1 MKMLLPKDIEY
12 CIEVM
17 SGATSPPKIP
27 KGRHTGIGMYIKLA
41 RYDVNFVN
49 NVSSYI
55 HRGLGMTSRQRELA
69 VKLTAKYRKQFRN
82 IGVDVTLITKT
93 PEFRTNI
100 RTVDRSKR
108 FDCDDNLVYLYFP
121 YNQDMIKEVNTML
134 RENVLIHNTDSNWDQ
149 EEKRWQINNTEGNF
163 ITLYN
168 WAKENTFDFSNPSI
182 EYFNKL
188 DKIIQNK
195 TDYEIRAT
203 IKDENSLQ
211 IHNAPKE
218 LEEYWNEHI
227 KQKTLIEQ
235 IKSCG
240 LLAIDLDNSVLTKY
254 NFNKLQKDIL
264 TNDYLSVKESISDVI
279 VTCLDLGF
287 EKIAVGLSSHSV
299 GNVEEITKFIKWY
312 KSKHGNTDD
321 VMINSKN
328 NVFTSLKV
336 SQDPTDKTRII
347 ITDRMSRLQNKHWNF
362 KADVTIGQGLYN
374 KRNIFQSSKVIDV
387 VPSNKNEEWTVDS
400 DELF

>member
-12 CIEVM
+12 CIEIM

-108 FDCDDNLVYLYFP
+108 FDCDNNLVYLYFP

-168 WAKENTFDFSNPSI
+168 WAKENTFEFSNPSI

-195 TDYEIRAT
+195 HDYEIYAT
-203 IKDENSLQ
+203 LKDENSLQ

-218 LEEYWNEHI
+218 LQEYWDENI
-227 KQKTLIEQ
+227 KEKTLIEQ

-299 GNVEEITKFIKWY
+299 GNVEEITKFIEWY

-328 NVFTSLKV
+328 NVFTNLKV
-336 SQDPTDKTRII
+336 SQDPTDKTRLI

-387 VPSNKNEEWTVDS
+387 VPSDKNEEWTVDS

>member
-1 MKMLLPKDIEY
+1 M
-12 CIEVM
+12 
-17 SGATSPPKIP
+17 
-27 KGRHTGIGMYIKLA
+27 
-41 RYDVNFVN
+41 
-49 NVSSYI
+49 
-55 HRGLGMTSRQRELA
+55 
-69 VKLTAKYRKQFRN
+69 
-82 IGVDVTLITKT
+82 
-93 PEFRTNI
+93 
-100 RTVDRSKR
+100 
-108 FDCDDNLVYLYFP
+108 
-121 YNQDMIKEVNTML
+121 
-134 RENVLIHNTDSNWDQ
+134 
-149 EEKRWQINNTEGNF
+149 
-163 ITLYN
+163 
-168 WAKENTFDFSNPSI
+168 
-182 EYFNKL
+182 
-188 DKIIQNK
+188 
-195 TDYEIRAT
+195 
-203 IKDENSLQ
+203 
-211 IHNAPKE
+211 
-218 LEEYWNEHI
+218 
-227 KQKTLIEQ
+227 
-235 IKSCG
+235 
-240 LLAIDLDNSVLTKY
+240 AIDLDNSVLTKY

>member
-1 MKMLLPKDIEY
+1 MLLPKDIEY

-17 SGATSPPKIP
+17 AGSVSPPKIP

-82 IGVDVTLITKT
+82 LGVDVTLITKT

-134 RENVLIHNTDSNWDQ
+134 RENVLIHNADSNWDQ
-149 EEKRWQINNTEGNF
+149 EEKRWQINNTEGN
-163 ITLYN
+163 LYN
-168 WAKENTFDFSNPSI
+168 WAKENTFEFSNLSI

-195 TDYEIRAT
+195 HDYEIRAT
-203 IKDENSLQ
+203 LKDENSLQ

-218 LEEYWNEHI
+218 LEEYWDENI

-240 LLAIDLDNSVLTKY
+240 LLAIDLDNSVLDKY

-264 TNDYLSVKESISDVI
+264 TNDYLSVTESISDVI
-279 VTCLDLGF
+279 VTCLELGF

-299 GNVEEITKFIKWY
+299 SNVSEITKFIEWY
-312 KSKHGNTDD
+312 KSEYGNVDN

-328 NVFTSLKV
+328 NVFNKHKV
-336 SQDPTDKTRII
+336 SEDPTDNTRII

-374 KRNIFQSSKVIDV
+374 KRNIFQSSKVLDV